1 MAKTNQKKAWCA
13 TLLILFGA
21 FFSSFYPE
29 LYLHHFFF
37 ISGNGL
43 LAYTAFKWRELSLV
57 TLNLTLTL
65 LYIFGVI
72 SEFIMA

>member
-13 TLLILFGA
+13 TLLILLGA
-21 FFSSFYPE
+21 FFTSFYPE

-43 LAYTAFKWRELSLV
+43 LAYTAFKSRELSLV
-57 TLNLTLTL
+57 TLNLILTL
-65 LYIFGVI
+65 LYIFGVV
-72 SEFIMA
+72 SEYVIA